1 MPHRI
6 LSVDEVAEYLNLQ
19 RADIER
25 LVKFDGMPH
34 SPRGDRVVFLRSE
47 VDAWASQ
54 RILGLPQK
62 RLADYHQR
70 STRGTHAVLHQ
81 DTMVPGILRP
91 EFIAPA
97 LASKTK
103 KSVLRDMVALADRT
117 GLVTDA
123 RELLTSVEER
133 EALCSTA
140 LPGGL
145 ALLHA
150 RFHHPFR
157 FDSSFLVV
165 GRTLQDIHFGAP
177 DGRPS
182 RLFFLICCQ
191 EDRLHLHTLARLCL
205 MAQKTDL
212 ITRLLDAADAQTMYD
227 VLLDAEQTVLYGK
240 KPAATAAAG
249 N

>member
-1 MPHRI
+1 
-6 LSVDEVAEYLNLQ
+6 
-19 RADIER
+19 
-25 LVKFDGMPH
+25 
-34 SPRGDRVVFLRSE
+34 
-47 VDAWASQ
+47 
-54 RILGLPQK
+54 
-62 RLADYHQR
+62 
-70 STRGTHAVLHQ
+70 VLHQ
-81 DTMVPGILRP
+81 DALMPGMLRP

-117 GLVTDA
+117 GLVTDVH
-123 RELLTSVEER
+123 ELLTSVEER

-150 RFHHPFR
+150 RFHHQYR
-157 FDSSFLVV
+157 FDSSFMVV
-165 GRTLQDIHFGAP
+165 GRTIQDIHFGAP

-212 ITRLLDAADAQTMYD
+212 IARLLDANDAQTMYD
-227 VLLDAEQTVLYGK
+227 VLLESEQTVLYGK
-240 KPAATAAAG
+240 KPVVPSEG
-249 N
+249 

>member
-6 LSVDEVAEYLNLQ
+6 LTIDEVADYLNLS

-54 RILGLPQK
+54 RILGFSPK
-62 RLADYHQR
+62 PLAEYHQK
-70 STRGTHAVLHQ
+70 STRGTHAALHQ
-81 DTMVPGILRP
+81 DALMPGMLRP
-91 EFIAPA
+91 QFIAPA

-103 KSVLRDMVALADRT
+103 KSVLRDMVTLADRT

-133 EALCSTA
+133 EELCSTA

-150 RFHHPFR
+150 RFHHPYR
-157 FDSSFLVV
+157 FDSSFMVV
-165 GRTLQDIHFGAP
+165 GRTIQEIHFGAP

-212 ITRLLDAADAQTMYD
+212 IARLLEANDAQIMYD
-227 VLLDAEQTVLYGK
+227 VLVDAEQTVLSGK
-240 KPAATAAAG
+240 KPATTPPEG
-249 N
+249 

>member
-6 LSVDEVAEYLNLQ
+6 LTIDEVADYLHQ
-19 RADIER
+19 SRADIER

-34 SPRGDRVVFLRSE
+34 SQRGDHVVFLRSE

-62 RLADYHQR
+62 RLADYHQQ
-70 STRGTHAVLHQ
+70 STRGTKAVLHQ
-81 DTMVPGILRP
+81 DTLMPGMLRP

-97 LASKTK
+97 MASKTK
-103 KSVLRDMVALADRT
+103 KSLLRDMVALADRT
-117 GLVTDA
+117 GLVMDA

-133 EALCSTA
+133 EELCSTA

-150 RFHHPFR
+150 RFHHPYR
-157 FDSSFLVV
+157 FDRSFMVV
-165 GRTLQDIHFGAP
+165 GRTIQDIHFGAP

-205 MAQKTDL
+205 MAHKTDL
-212 ITRLLDAADAQTMYD
+212 IPRLLDANDAQTMYD
-227 VLLDAEQTVLYGK
+227 VLLDSEQTVLYGK
-240 KPAATAAAG
+240 KPAAAPEG
-249 N
+249 

>member
-6 LSVDEVAEYLNLQ
+6 LTTDEVANYLNLT

-34 SPRGDRVVFLRSE
+34 SSRGDHVVFLRSE

-54 RILGLPQK
+54 RILGLQQK
-62 RLADYHQR
+62 PLTEYHQK
-70 STRGTHAVLHQ
+70 STRGTQAIVTH
-81 DTMVPGILRP
+81 DTQVPEILRP
-91 EFIAPA
+91 EFIVPA

-123 RELLTSVEER
+123 RDLLSGVEER

-140 LPGGL
+140 LPSGL

-150 RFHHPFR
+150 RFHHPYR
-157 FDSSFLVV
+157 FDRSFLVV
-165 GRTLQDIHFGAP
+165 GRTIQDIHFGAP
-177 DGRPS
+177 DGRPT

-205 MAQKTDL
+205 MAHKTDL
-212 ITRLLDAADAQTMYD
+212 IARLLAADDAQTMYD
-227 VLLDAEQTVLYGK
+227 ALLDAERTVLYGK
-240 KPAATAAAG
+240 KPVEAAEG
-249 N
+249 

>member
-6 LSVDEVAEYLNLQ
+6 LTIDEVADYLHQ
-19 RADIER
+19 SRADIER

-34 SPRGDRVVFLRSE
+34 SRRGEHVVFLRSE

-62 RLADYHQR
+62 RLADYHQK
-70 STRGTHAVLHQ
+70 STRGTQAVLHQ
-81 DTMVPGILRP
+81 DTLMPGRLRP
-91 EFIAPA
+91 QFIAPA

-103 KSVLRDMVALADRT
+103 KSVLRDMVALADST
-117 GLVTDA
+117 GLLTDVH
-123 RELLTSVEER
+123 ELLTSVEER
-133 EALCSTA
+133 EELCSTA

-150 RFHHPFR
+150 RFHHPYR
-157 FDSSFLVV
+157 FESSFMVV
-165 GRTLQDIHFGAP
+165 GRTIQDIHFGAP

-191 EDRLHLHTLARLCL
+191 EDRLHLHILARLCL

-212 ITRLLDAADAQTMYD
+212 IARLLDADDAQTMYD
-227 VLLDAEQTVLYGK
+227 VLLDSEQTVLYGK
-240 KPAATAAAG
+240 KPAATPPEG
-249 N
+249 

>member
-6 LSVDEVAEYLNLQ
+6 LTVDEVAEYLHQ
-19 RADIER
+19 TRADIER

-34 SPRGDRVVFLRSE
+34 SQRGDHVVFLRSE
-47 VDAWASQ
+47 IDAWASQ

-62 RLADYHQR
+62 RLADYHQK
-70 STRGTHAVLHQ
+70 STRGTQTVVSQ
-81 DTMVPGILRP
+81 DTLMPGMLRP
-91 EFIAPA
+91 EFFAPA

-117 GLVTDA
+117 GLVTDVH
-123 RELLTSVEER
+123 ELLTSVEER
-133 EALCSTA
+133 ENLCSTA

-150 RFHHPFR
+150 RFHHPYR
-157 FDSSFLVV
+157 FDSSFMVV
-165 GRTLQDIHFGAP
+165 GRTVQDIHFGAP

-191 EDRLHLHTLARLCL
+191 EDRLHLHILARLCL

-212 ITRLLDAADAQTMYD
+212 IARLLDADDAQTMYD
-227 VLLDAEQTVLYGK
+227 ALLHAEQTVLYGK
-240 KPAATAAAG
+240 KPATTPPEG
-249 N
+249 

>member
-6 LSVDEVAEYLNLQ
+6 LTIDEVADYLHQ
-19 RADIER
+19 SRADIER

-34 SPRGDRVVFLRSE
+34 SRRGDRVVFLRGE
-47 VDAWASQ
+47 IDAWASQ

-62 RLADYHQR
+62 RLADYHQK
-70 STRGTHAVLHQ
+70 STQGTKAVLPQ
-81 DTMVPGILRP
+81 DALLPGRLRP

-97 LASKTK
+97 LTSKTK
-103 KSVLRDMVALADRT
+103 NSVLRDMVALADRT

-123 RELLTSVEER
+123 HELLTSVEER

-150 RFHHPFR
+150 RFHHEYR
-157 FDSSFLVV
+157 FESSFLVV
-165 GRTLQDIHFGAP
+165 GRTVQDIHFGAP

-191 EDRLHLHTLARLCL
+191 EDRLHLHVLARLCL
-205 MAQKTDL
+205 MAHKTDL
-212 ITRLLDAADAQTMYD
+212 IARLLDANDAQAMYD

-240 KPAATAAAG
+240 KPVAAPEG
-249 N
+249 